1 MFLDVSLVF
10 DWLFCLLEGLLD
22 FLLLVV
28 LGVVSSVFEAVFLA
42 PLLLE
47 DPDFLFS
54 SSTLAVNKKLTC
66 ILLSGTQ

>member
-10 DWLFCLLEGLLD
+10 DWLFCLLEDLLG
-22 FLLLVV
+22 FLLLVA
-28 LGVVSSVFEAVFLA
+28 LGEVSSVFLA

-66 ILLSGTQ
+66 ISLSGTQ